1 MTTTNDSANPDSM
14 LEGRNCYTF
23 PTLADF
29 EISVYRQSLGMSQSE
44 FALAHNISVSTLRSW
59 ERHASEPSLR
69 NPGVKEIL
77 SSWINQQFLKL
88 NPVSY

>member
-1 MTTTNDSANPDSM
+1 MKANNDTANPDPTI
-14 LEGRNCYTF
+14 EGRNCYRF
-23 PTLADF
+23 PSLVDF
-29 EISVYRQSLGMSQSE
+29 EISVYRQSLGMSQPE

-69 NPGVKEIL
+69 SPGVKEIL
-77 SSWINQQFLKL
+77 SNWINQQFLKL